1 MLQSQ
6 EQQYIVCAPFC
17 QGGGWSAYVDDGDTD
32 AATTARNPRWRHAHH
47 QFHRLR
53 NGQPMITFH
62 VMFTQVQSLAKLD
75 WKTEKI
81 LIFTLQC
88 NRKIIDT
95 KAFTGNCTSA
105 ISVEIVWMYVPPSA
119 SPLARKWSFDENLN
133 LETGFCCF
141 VVSNVHSRKLVPHWT
156 CSDHNPA
163 LYVTNAQSH
172 ARDTWE
178 DSLSFRLTS

>member
-62 VMFTQVQSLAKLD
+62 VMFTQVQFLAILD

-81 LIFTLQC
+81 LISTLQC
-88 NRKIIDT
+88 NRKIINT